1 MDVKYGYRRAQGFD
15 ISGTRFGFFAI
26 MQDEPQGA
34 ANSPRLSNRFGGLVL
49 LWGLPVLADWEPLQ
63 YYSH

>member
-34 ANSPRLSNRFGGLVL
+34 VDSPRLSNRFGGLALVSAPCPYGRGAFL
-49 LWGLPVLADWEPLQ
+49 L
-63 YYSH
+63 